1 MLLNDRLSGGLNQIG
16 LPVTARQSEQL
27 DSYLYLIQK
36 WNQTYNLVADCRTE
50 PLLIRHLFDC
60 LSALPL
66 ASISPDAHVLDVGC
80 GDGMLMELLAKEK
93 NVNIRGIEIS
103 KIKVQNCIA
112 KGLTIIE
119 GNAENDLRQF
129 PDKSFDYVILSQTLQ
144 AFLKPEKVINELLRI
159 GKQAIVTIPNFGYW
173 KIRLHLL
180 LKGTM
185 PVTKTLPDEWYNT
198 PNIHLC
204 TIKDFVHFSK
214 NKNFKLSKSIALKDN
229 QQSFISNYNLKLK
242 NLSSNLGI
250 FLIER

>member
-1 MLLNDRLSGGLNQIG
+1 MKPEFKIISD
-16 LPVTARQSEQL
+16 
-27 DSYLYLIQK
+27 LI
-36 WNQTYNLVADCRTE
+36 NEN
-50 PLLIRHLFDC
+50 
-60 LSALPL
+60 S
-66 ASISPDAHVLDVGC
+66 HVLDVGC
-80 GDGMLMELLAKEK
+80 GDGILMEFLVKEK
-93 NVNIRGIEIS
+93 KVNIRGIEIS
-103 KIKVQNCIA
+103 KTKVQNCIA

-119 GNAENDLRQF
+119 GNAEEDLKQF

-144 AFLKPEKVINELLRI
+144 AFLNPEKVINELLRI

-185 PVTKTLPDEWYNT
+185 PVTRTLPDEWYNT

-204 TIKDFVHFSK
+204 TIKDFVFFSK
-214 NKNFKLSKSIALKDN
+214 AKNFKLSKSIALKNN
-229 QQSFISNYNLKLK
+229 QLSDIKNSNLNIK